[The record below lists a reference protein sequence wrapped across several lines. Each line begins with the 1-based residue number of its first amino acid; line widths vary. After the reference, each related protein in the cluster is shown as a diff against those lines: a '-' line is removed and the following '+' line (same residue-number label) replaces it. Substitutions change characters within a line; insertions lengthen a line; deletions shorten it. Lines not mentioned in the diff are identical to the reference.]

1 MSAASES
8 DRRLWL
14 RQRLRAER
22 ELFAKSPAF
31 AAAHAALAGHL
42 AAVLARLEPQ
52 CLGLYWAIRAEFNA
66 ALALRDDA
74 IVGNMPW
81 ALPFTRREPREMHFR
96 AWDGTPPRLVD
107 DCRIPA
113 SDGAP
118 VLPDVVLVPCVGF
131 TRAGYRLGYGGGYFD
146 RWLYLNFT
154 YQQVQAALAGHGVA
168 LARIALVFEA
178 LARGELVE
186 PFGPA
191 GRTTSPYT
199 YWLIEGT
206 GGRTRPEVRQF
217 YDWVEAQAA
226 LTRVAIGET
235 RGDDGGPGPGD

>member
-1 MSAASES
+1 M
-8 DRRLWL
+8 

-66 ALALRDDA
+66 ALALREDA
-74 IVGNMPW
+74 IVGSMPW
-81 ALPFTRREPREMHFR
+81 ALPFTRREPREMQFR
-96 AWDGTPPRLVD
+96 AWDGAPPRLVD

-131 TRAGYRLGYGGGYFD
+131 TREGFRLGYGGGYFD
-146 RWLYLNFT
+146 RFMAEHP
-154 YQQVQAALAGHGVA
+154 QVTAVGVA
-168 LARIALVFEA
+168 WSFAEITREELGPEPHDQPLMLVVTEQ
-178 LARGELVE
+178 GV
-186 PFGPA
+186 
-191 GRTTSPYT
+191 
-199 YWLIEGT
+199 
-206 GGRTRPEVRQF
+206 V
-217 YDWVEAQAA
+217 AA
-226 LTRVAIGET
+226 
-235 RGDDGGPGPGD
+235 